1 MSTQS
6 MLCPKC
12 RKLISSDEKNCPHC
26 GLSSPGSKWKAS
38 TVNILALN
46 EDSILRYIIYINVFM
61 FVVSLL
67 ANPAAISLSANPF
80 SLLSPSSNSLLI
92 LGATG
97 SYPIDQYGRWWTLLS
112 ANYLHGGILH
122 ILFNMMALKQLAPF
136 VVREFGVNKMVI
148 IYTLGGVFGFLV
160 SYFAGVTFT
169 IGASAAVS
177 SLIGAILYYGKSR
190 GGNYGK
196 EISKEV
202 YGWLFSLA
210 LIGLVLP
217 GINNWGHG
225 GGLIGGILIAWLVG
239 YNERSKK
246 SFLIS
251 ILSAASILLTLAIL
265 LWAIVWTI
273 YYAVSAS

>member
-26 GLSSPGSKWKAS
+26 GLSSPGSKWKTSA
-38 TVNILALN
+38 TNILILN
-46 EDSILRYIIYINVFM
+46 EDSILRYIIYLNVFM
-61 FVVSLL
+61 FIVSLL
-67 ANPAAISLSANPF
+67 INPSAINMSANPF

-169 IGASAAVS
+169 IGASAAVC

-190 GGNYGK
+190 GGNYG
-196 EISKEV
+196 EAISKEV

-225 GGLIGGILIAWLVG
+225 GGLVGGILIAWLVG
-239 YNERSKK
+239 YKERSKK
-246 SFLIS
+246 SFIIS
-251 ILSAASILLTLAIL
+251 IISAGTILLTLAIL
-265 LWAIVWTI
+265 LWAIAWTI
-273 YYAVSAS
+273 YYTVSAS